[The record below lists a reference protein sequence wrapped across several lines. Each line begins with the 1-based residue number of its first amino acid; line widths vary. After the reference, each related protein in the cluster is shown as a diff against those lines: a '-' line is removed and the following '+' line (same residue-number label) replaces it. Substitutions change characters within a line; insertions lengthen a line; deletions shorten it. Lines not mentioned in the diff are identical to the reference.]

1 MRKVQK
7 ALDPML
13 YTITCLPVPVASVEL
28 RVLFLFAGSSYLPR
42 KDLKKNCF
50 VLLSDLKILI
60 KVKTFNN
67 GSLGSRI
74 DEERSEMR

>member
-1 MRKVQK
+1 MKT
-7 ALDPML
+7 LDPVL
-13 YTITCLPVPVASVEL
+13 YTTTCLPLPVASVEL

-42 KDLKKNCF
+42 VYLKNCF

-74 DEERSEMR
+74 DEERSEMRYVM